1 MALTSS
7 TSGGLHPG
15 SSPLTVFR
23 YSASSNTDL
32 YTVPNGRILIVTDSQ
47 MLRIKGETSGIPI
60 DHRGGLTTDYNHK
73 LFYATA
79 GVTLR
84 TTNSGGQFI
93 GVEIDA

>member
-1 MALTSS
+1 
-7 TSGGLHPG
+7 
-15 SSPLTVFR
+15 
-23 YSASSNTDL
+23 
-32 YTVPNGRILIVTDSQ
+32 

-60 DHRGGLTTDYNHK
+60 DHRWGLTTDYNHK